1 MEMQQ
6 NICFEILGL
15 IAPTL
20 ETLFIINK
28 EIDNVNIP
36 EVSFSVLKSLT
47 VLTRTF
53 VNNDST
59 LPCLQRLHLCLRT
72 QTRDKPLYRIVAERA
87 LH

>member
-6 NICFEILGL
+6 SICFEILGL

-20 ETLFIINK
+20 KILFVINK
-28 EIDNVNIP
+28 ETDNVNIP
-36 EVSFSVLKSLT
+36 EVSFYFLRSLT
-47 VLTRTF
+47 VSTRTF

-59 LPCLQRLHLCLRT
+59 LPCPQRLHLYPRT